1 MTKNNLGWL
10 MLLPKPIKRGRGEGE
25 EKEDFNT
32 RLSDAIALGEGE
44 LLLLPVY
51 NCRTQE
57 TRKRTPAVQ
66 GLEIKCA
73 WS

>member
-1 MTKNNLGWL
+1 
-10 MLLPKPIKRGRGEGE
+10 MLLPKPIKQGRGEGV

-32 RLSDAIALGEGE
+32 RLSDAITLGEGG
-44 LLLLPVY
+44 LLLLPDY

-57 TRKRTPAVQ
+57 TQKRAPVLQ
-66 GLEIKCA
+66 GLEIKSA